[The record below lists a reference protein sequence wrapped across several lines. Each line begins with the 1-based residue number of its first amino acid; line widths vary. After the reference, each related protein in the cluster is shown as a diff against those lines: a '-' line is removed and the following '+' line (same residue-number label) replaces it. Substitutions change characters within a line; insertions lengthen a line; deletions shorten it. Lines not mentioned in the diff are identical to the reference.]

1 MEALTTMTAVA
12 TSDEPT
18 REASK
23 PGASERAAS
32 ALRVKA
38 TYLLSE
44 KGRKA
49 ALLTGRGGCE
59 RQRVRLS
66 VPSHR
71 LHLVTV
77 DGKGIPRLK
86 LVPRYEV
93 RKDGHVVKIDALPE
107 FDHLMTP
114 DELLLFAAKNYE
126 LEQSWRAQRIS
137 RSGLVAEALSR
148 RDEIAQA
155 FLADR
160 RQRALERPTPNQA
173 WCYLR
178 ADDGGRML
186 FDVTKGSRLSRKVP
200 PEAHRRF
207 QADVRAHRRRSLE
220 QRTVQAAHHEQKKQ
234 FVGDW
239 ILAHG
244 TPDQQ
249 ARQRASLLPMKE
261 AIDLISDH
269 LFAPARD
276 FRLYP
281 HDGAALLEAHLRTI
295 PEFADVVITK
305 ADLVHTFEDAKAANA
320 AQWARAHAIQHTLPN
335 ATVTVRFH
343 RLLWRKNLNAPT
355 VTRYGVI
362 AVQTLGPLT
371 MRREYEADE

>member
-1 MEALTTMTAVA
+1 MESLTTMTAVA
-12 TSDEPT
+12 TSNEPT
-18 REASK
+18 RDASR
-23 PGASERAAS
+23 PEASERTAS
-32 ALRVKA
+32 VLRVKA

-49 ALLTGRGGCE
+49 ALLAGRGGCE
-59 RQRVRLS
+59 RQRLKVP

-77 DGKGIPRLK
+77 DGKGIARLK
-86 LVPRYEV
+86 LVPRYEL
-93 RKDGHVVKIDALPE
+93 RNGDRVVKLDALPT

-126 LEQSWRAQRIS
+126 LEQAWRAQRIS
-137 RSGLVAEALSR
+137 RNGQLAEAVSR
-148 RDEIAQA
+148 REEIAQG
-155 FLADR
+155 FLRDK
-160 RQRALERPTPNQA
+160 RQRALEHPTPSQA

-186 FDVTKGSRLSRKVP
+186 FDVTKGSALSRKVP

-207 QADVRAHRRRSLE
+207 QADLRARRRRSLDE
-220 QRTVQAAHHEQKKQ
+220 RTVQAAQHEQKKQ
-234 FVGDW
+234 FVADW
-239 ILAHG
+239 VMAHG

-249 ARQRASLLPMKE
+249 ARQRAGLLPMQE
-261 AIDLISDH
+261 ALELIADH
-269 LFAPARD
+269 VFAPARE
-276 FRLYP
+276 FALYP
-281 HDGAALLEAHLRTI
+281 HDGPALLQAHLRTI
-295 PEFADVVITK
+295 PEFAEVVIGP
-305 ADLVHTFEDAKAANA
+305 ADLAHSFEDAKAATA
-320 AQWARAHAIQHTLPN
+320 VQWARAQAIQRTLPN

-355 VTRYGVI
+355 VSRYGII

-371 MRREYEADE
+371 LRREYEAGE